1 MSLFK
6 RISLNDSR
14 ILILADQS
22 LMSASGF
29 LANFLLAW
37 KLQLET
43 YGQYALVFLGMMLL
57 MSFQQ
62 ALFIQPA
69 QTLFPRFTRI
79 RQQRLTGALLSV
91 ALPVL
96 ILISLV
102 FELVFTQIYSLDCAP
117 GILTIVCFIWLISD
131 LLRKLVILTQP
142 TVSMVLLDALN
153 AILFISLILLMS
165 PDSLSLAMA
174 ILGISSLIGFGFIG
188 ILKPI
193 FPSSRMIRFYISKAW
208 KTAGW
213 MLLTSTVQWSSSNYL
228 LMAAGSWISAS
239 ALGVLRLIQYVFG
252 LLNIF
257 LQAYE
262 NFAVPQVVKFR
273 GSVNGKIRYILRISI
288 PFLAPVAG
296 LMVVMTMLFPL
307 LFSMLNS
314 GVYSDQLQYWFA
326 GLYTLILLGYPI
338 RVYIR
343 ASGFNS
349 IYFTAHI
356 ASLGVMLT
364 VASFLIQS
372 FQLTG
377 VVLGMILSQL
387 VMILIWVVYII
398 RKNQFIWKLSTSHLV
413 R

>member
-1 MSLFK
+1 
-6 RISLNDSR
+6 
-14 ILILADQS
+14 
-22 LMSASGF
+22 
-29 LANFLLAW
+29 
-37 KLQLET
+37 
-43 YGQYALVFLGMMLL
+43 
-57 MSFQQ
+57 
-62 ALFIQPA
+62 
-69 QTLFPRFTRI
+69 
-79 RQQRLTGALLSV
+79 
-91 ALPVL
+91 
-96 ILISLV
+96 
-102 FELVFTQIYSLDCAP
+102 
-117 GILTIVCFIWLISD
+117 
-131 LLRKLVILTQP
+131 
-142 TVSMVLLDALN
+142 MVLLDALN

-273 GSVNGKIRYILRISI
+273 GSANGKIRHILRISI

-349 IYFTAHI
+349 IYFTAHV

-364 VASFLIQS
+364 LASFLIQS

-398 RKNQFIWKLSTSHLV
+398 RKNQFTWKLSTSHLV

>member
-6 RISLNDSR
+6 RISLKDSR

-22 LMSASGF
+22 LLSASGF

-57 MSFQQ
+57 MSLQQ

-79 RQQRLTGALLSV
+79 RQQQLTGALLSV

-102 FELVFTQIYSLDCAP
+102 FEFVLTQIYSLECLP
-117 GILTIVCFIWLISD
+117 GILTVVCFVWLISD
-131 LLRKLVILTQP
+131 LLRKLVILTKP
-142 TVSMVLLDALN
+142 TVSLVLLDALN
-153 AILFISLILLMS
+153 AILFISLILFLS
-165 PDSLSLAMA
+165 PDSLSLALA
-174 ILGISSLIGFGFIG
+174 ILGISSLIGIGFLG

-193 FPSSRMIRFYISKAW
+193 FPSSKMVRFYVSKAW

-273 GSVNGKIRYILRISI
+273 GSASEKIRYIVRISI
-288 PFLAPVAG
+288 PFLAPVTG
-296 LMVVMTMLFPL
+296 LMVLMTILFPMLFSL
-307 LFSMLNS
+307 LNP
-314 GVYSDQLQYWFA
+314 GVYFSQLQYWFA

-338 RVYIR
+338 RVFIR

-349 IYFTAHI
+349 IYFSAHV
-356 ASLGVMLT
+356 ASLALMLIS
-364 VASFLIQS
+364 ASYLIRS
-372 FQLTG
+372 YQLTG

-387 VMILIWVVYII
+387 VMILIWLFFII
-398 RKNQFIWKLSTSHLV
+398 RKNQFTWKLSTSHLA